1 MEVRQLK
8 YFVRIV
14 EDGSISRAS
23 LFLHI
28 AQPALSKQMNH
39 LESELGVT
47 LLARSV
53 RGVVPTEAGL
63 AVFQH
68 AKALLKQVDA
78 TSAIAAQ
85 AGGGVAGTVAIGLPW
100 TISSMLGI
108 SLFREVRSR
117 IPAVRLEITEGPS
130 SDIAQSLSQGKL
142 DVAVVFGKG
151 MHVALR
157 TKPLVTESLLLV
169 GAAGSLGSRRRRTL
183 EQVSG
188 LPLLLMSRPNGIR
201 EELER
206 IWAEKGI
213 TPNVVANLNAPRLL
227 LDAVQSGLGYGILP
241 SCVFDRTQPTWKV
254 DAVELRSGAPLRTVC
269 IATSML
275 FPISLAAQRVH
286 DIVEMLV
293 YRAVKDGRWDARTVD
308 GNG

>member
-1 MEVRQLK
+1 
-8 YFVRIV
+8 
-14 EDGSISRAS
+14 
-23 LFLHI
+23 
-28 AQPALSKQMNH
+28 
-39 LESELGVT
+39 
-47 LLARSV
+47 
-53 RGVVPTEAGL
+53 
-63 AVFQH
+63 
-68 AKALLKQVDA
+68 
-78 TSAIAAQ
+78 
-85 AGGGVAGTVAIGLPW
+85 
-100 TISSMLGI
+100 
-108 SLFREVRSR
+108 
-117 IPAVRLEITEGPS
+117 
-130 SDIAQSLSQGKL
+130 
-142 DVAVVFGKG
+142 